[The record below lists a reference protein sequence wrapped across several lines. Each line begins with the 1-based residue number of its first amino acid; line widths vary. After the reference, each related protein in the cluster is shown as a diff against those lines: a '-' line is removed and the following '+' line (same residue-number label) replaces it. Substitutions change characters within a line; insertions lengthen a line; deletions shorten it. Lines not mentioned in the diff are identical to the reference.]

1 MIKTPSKSSKSQPKQ
16 NITSRI
22 SPFLMG
28 LAYPLFRY
36 LVLPVYFTRIE
47 MTGQDNLPH
56 KGAVILAPT
65 HRSRWDPLLV
75 SYAAG
80 RLATGRDLRFMVT
93 IDEMKG
99 LQGWFLDRLG
109 CFPVNTRKRDV
120 GSLRHG
126 IELLEQQRMLVIFP
140 EGNILEASEKV
151 ESIRSG
157 LAYIGLQAKEAQPGL
172 NTQIVP
178 ISIRYDPP
186 VPCWRSKV
194 SIMIGEPLALESYCR
209 KPVKDCAKE
218 LRDDLQERLQ
228 DLHSRN
234 SHILDQGRGKAI
246 F

>member
-1 MIKTPSKSSKSQPKQ
+1 MIKNPSKPASSKPKQ

-36 LVLPVYFTRIE
+36 LVLPFYFSRIE
-47 MTGQDNLPH
+47 INGQEHLL
-56 KGAVILAPT
+56 KEGAVILAPT

-75 SYAAG
+75 SYGAG
-80 RLATGRDLRFMVT
+80 RLVTGRDLRFMVT
-93 IDEMKG
+93 IDEMQG
-99 LQGWFLDRLG
+99 LQGWFLERLG

-140 EGNILEASEKV
+140 EGNIIEGSEKV

-157 LAYIGLQAKEAQPGL
+157 LAYIGLQAEEAQPGL
-172 NTQIVP
+172 DVRVVP
-178 ISIRYDPP
+178 ISICYDPP
-186 VPCWRSKV
+186 VPKWRSKA
-194 SIMIGEPLALESYCR
+194 SIVIGEPLAVEDYCR
-209 KPVKDCAKE
+209 KPVKDCAKK

-228 DLHSRN
+228 ELHSQN
-234 SHILDQGRGKAI
+234 LNKSS
-246 F
+246 